1 MTQAPPPRDDRAYTC
16 QDRTLCDC
24 DCADLEERLAARD
37 EFIGDLGHELRNTIA
52 PLVLLADH
60 FEQLAPSAEPQL
72 ANRVGMLSRN
82 LRKLTSTIDR
92 LTEVAALREGR
103 LELDYESVDL
113 RDVVDDVARE
123 LAPDAARAGAD
134 LRVSYATPVQG
145 WWDRGRLKQIL
156 HNLVGNAIRYGDGA
170 PIEVRVGI
178 TGRDAELIISDAGP
192 GIPLALREHVFD
204 RFDHR
209 SCPKGNGFGVGLF
222 VAKALV
228 LKMSGA
234 IHLADSETGGARF
247 CIRLPRG

>member
-1 MTQAPPPRDDRAYTC
+1 MTQAPAERDEAAPAC
-16 QDRTLCDC
+16 QERTLCDC
-24 DCADLEERLAARD
+24 GRAELEEQLAARD
-37 EFIGDLGHELRNTIA
+37 GFIGELGHELRNTVA

-72 ANRVGMLSRN
+72 ASRVAMLARN

-123 LAPDAARAGAD
+123 AAPDAARAHAD
-134 LRVSYATPVQG
+134 LRVTYSTSVQG
-145 WWDRGRLKQIL
+145 WWDRARLKQVL

-170 PIEVRVGI
+170 PIEISARIV
-178 TGRDAELIISDAGP
+178 GRDAEIVVADQGP
-192 GIPLALREHVFD
+192 GIPLALRAHVFD

-228 LKMSGA
+228 AKMSGEIRLDA
-234 IHLADSETGGARF
+234 ETGGARF
-247 CIRLPRG
+247 CITLPRG